1 MFELKSE
8 GRQGSSYTKSGAGM
22 ADEYSRQKEQEMQK
36 SQEQKESLK
45 GRNVAHATKQ
55 NNM

>member
-8 GRQGSSYTKSGAGM
+8 GRQESSYTKSGAGM

-36 SQEQKESLK
+36 SQEQKCGPCNKAE
-45 GRNVAHATKQ
+45 
-55 NNM
+55 